1 MRDYQYQNFYK
12 SLPENSRRIQVLELK
27 LPIFSFFSYFLHKT
41 FFLSHFR
48 KIFTSTLGGVFPL
61 SPRHD
66 PVSKVLKEAFKK
78 RSLTFVIFFVGDET
92 PV

>member
-1 MRDYQYQNFYK
+1 MQFYAGFIGAPCMTFFAT
-12 SLPENSRRIQVLELK
+12 LYK
-27 LPIFSFFSYFLHKT
+27 LLTSKT
-41 FFLSHFR
+41 PLIFLSHFR